1 MKSLKKLSVI
11 GVAAVMGCSVFAFTA
26 CNPDNGNDDN
36 DDNGNNAV
44 VGVAGEHAA
53 LINGA
58 LGQEIKAF
66 GADFNVTV
74 NTAYDY
80 YNYVNG
86 KKADKIEGRSS
97 TTVFDAAVNLKANLE
112 TGDLDVSHVI
122 EDTYSE
128 KTETSYMYV
137 FLRAG
142 KLFVSDYLENAITDY
157 SKAEFLYAGALKDFM
172 ELPEG
177 GEDMD
182 EITGALDEILGNVNV
197 EEEIGA
203 AVEGVL
209 GLESYTAMALA
220 DSFGALTVESGKA
233 TVDLNKAVYNAVKAV
248 KEFLGGI
255 SINTTVGEILNNK
268 TLKGVLSPFIN
279 LIAPADLVKAI
290 KDNLVAPDGSDIQT
304 EQVYE
309 MLKEIADK
317 ILLKPNANET
327 TYDYLV
333 RVISSEELKNVV
345 NDLIKES
352 TGSTQLSIDKTFD
365 KLTVGFM
372 LGMGGITETQFKE
385 KLNSIKAFV
394 DTLLQ
399 NVTEKSVT
407 IKSSGVADND
417 GPSVGEGEVS
427 PAAEEEELTFIIENT
442 FENVKIVY
450 SLNGNEITGQQVTAK
465 VTNSQGMLFDEEWLE
480 SVAVV
485 DVDATVEYEATVS
498 LADINAAK
506 TIEIEK
512 VYESISQ
519 NIGIYADDTYVSL
532 NVTNLVDNKG
542 GLLGITVEYDGK
554 ALEFE
559 DYGDLKECYIEDFE
573 NGSFYLG
580 YSQSEDYFEFYINGL
595 SAGVAH
601 FDSEDV
607 YYTNTVAGI
616 LAGKQSTLL
625 G

>member
-97 TTVFDAAVNLKANLE
+97 TSVFDAVVNLKANLE

-122 EDTYSE
+122 ENTYSE
-128 KTETSYMYV
+128 QTETSYMYV

-182 EITGALDEILGNVNV
+182 EITGVLDEILGNVNV

-345 NDLIKES
+345 NDLIKEF

-399 NVTEKSVT
+399 NVTEQSVT
-407 IKSSGVADND
+407 ITSSGVAGND

-427 PAAEEEELTFIIENT
+427 PAAEEEGLTFIIENT

-450 SLNGNEITGQQVTAK
+450 SLNGNEITGQRVTAK

-480 SVAVV
+480 SVAVIN
-485 DVDATVEYEATVS
+485 VDASVEYEATVS

-532 NVTNLVDNKG
+532 NVTNVVDNKG
-542 GLLGITVEYDGK
+542 GLLGIMVEYDGK